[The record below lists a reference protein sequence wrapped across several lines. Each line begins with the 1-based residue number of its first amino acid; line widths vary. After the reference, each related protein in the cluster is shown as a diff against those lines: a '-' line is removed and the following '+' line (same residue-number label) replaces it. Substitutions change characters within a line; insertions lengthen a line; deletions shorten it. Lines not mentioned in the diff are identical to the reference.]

1 MAVFVMETYLM
12 LVIFPLISYRTWPA
26 TKEQTE
32 NGFCIIG
39 ALKNKNTAHKV
50 VYLFALYITS
60 LY

>member
-1 MAVFVMETYLM
+1 M

-32 NGFCIIG
+32 NGFCIID

-60 LY
+60 LH